1 MDRETEIR
9 QTFAD
14 RLRNLREKANLTQS
28 ELAKQLGYS
37 RASISYYEHSER
49 VPDIVFLMAVSDF
62 FNVNP
67 SFLIGYSNNQSLSN
81 DDIGFRF
88 GLSDKAIAVL
98 DNIGLPEYGEFTSAF
113 IEHSLF
119 PKLFDCM
126 RCYSIEGSF
135 NDEISLNRY
144 LDKHEFLHFQ
154 ISNIIVTV
162 LNDLR
167 NECVPYGKVITAL
180 DNVDMKKNLEFL
192 NAQQEKQRTAS
203 LRLIEELD
211 ARQKQYREEAN
222 KRMLDHWSEYE
233 SEEP

>member
-1 MDRETEIR
+1 MWGKTRNPTKIR
-9 QTFAD
+9 FPPQTASVHSLLVC
-14 RLRNLREKANLTQS
+14 RLLRHFHGFSYTSVRTSPGLLVAKHERND
-28 ELAKQLGYS
+28 KQPL
-37 RASISYYEHSER
+37 
-49 VPDIVFLMAVSDF
+49 P
-62 FNVNP
+62 
-67 SFLIGYSNNQSLSN
+67 
-81 DDIGFRF
+81 
-88 GLSDKAIAVL
+88 
-98 DNIGLPEYGEFTSAF
+98 LPEYREFISAF

-154 ISNIIVTV
+154 ISNIIVGV

-167 NECVPYGKVITAL
+167 SECVPYGKEITAL
-180 DNVDMKKNLEFL
+180 DNVDMKKKLEFL
-192 NAQQEKQRTAS
+192 NAQQEKQRVAS

-211 ARQKQYREEAN
+211 ARQKQHREEAN
-222 KRMLDHWSEYE
+222 KRMLDHWNEYE